1 MPETSPLPLHLP
13 AGAAVQALQPLRG
26 MTLLAVE
33 DSRFA
38 SDALRLL
45 CQRSGARL
53 RRAESLMLAR
63 THLRCYRP
71 DAVLVDLGLP
81 DGHGTVLIR
90 DLALRSNRPPILGMS
105 GDAAGRGPALAAG
118 ADSFLLKPIAG
129 LRAFQSVILRLITGR
144 GEGLPEDE
152 VYITAPDP
160 LALHDDLV
168 HAAGLLQGNR
178 DAQRDLYVAGFVEGI
193 ARGAQDTDLAT
204 AAHAARSG
212 GQTELAPLER
222 LLRQRLA
229 MPISTLLA
237 PKGDQPCTTAQSA

>member
-1 MPETSPLPLHLP
+1 MAASTSVISV
-13 AGAAVQALQPLRG
+13 A
-26 MTLLAVE
+26 MVE
-33 DSRFA
+33 DDPRTRE
-38 SDALRLL
+38 RLVH
-45 CQRSGARL
+45 A
-53 RRAESLMLAR
+53 LAR
-63 THLRCYRP
+63 APGLLSLAFAAATVGEMVDWLR
-71 DAVLVDLGLP
+71 DNSVDVLLVDLGLP

-152 VYITAPDP
+152 VYITAADP

-237 PKGDQPCTTAQSA
+237 PKGDQPGTTAQSA